1 MKAYIIRE
9 RCLFCKKSAFTTLL
23 NKDYS
28 IPIGCFSVNDSNYEY
43 TFIPYNLYNCSNCF
57 TVQTKYEGDL
67 SLIYGESFAGL
78 FGTTRSIMNIEFS
91 KFILSNHSI
100 KSVLEVGA
108 GNGDIADILL
118 EKSGLDYTIIDPSY
132 WGNTTNRSIIKNFI
146 ENIDTSSLNSDTL
159 VMSHVFEHF
168 YDPMAI
174 LTKVSQMPNLTHI
187 YINHPNLE
195 SFIKNGNYHV
205 LNPEHIFYVE
215 TSFIEEIFLLFGF
228 KRKRSYNYTD
238 FAIFLEFERIQ
249 IENNSISFPKNINTV
264 ESTQIFFS
272 NLFINIKTIND
283 ILEKTTVPVH
293 IWPSSMHTNFVI
305 AMGLNKEKIKF
316 VLDNSP
322 HKIGKYLYGYNLY
335 CKSFKEITE
344 SEKKKIIILA
354 GGLYNKEIID
364 SVRSNSSNIV
374 YII

>member
-1 MKAYIIRE
+1 MKSYKLRKS
-9 RCLFCKKSAFTTLL
+9 CLFCKESIFTTLL
-23 NKDYS
+23 TKDYS
-28 IPIGCFSVNDSNYEY
+28 IPIGCFSVSDPKYSY
-43 TFIPYNLYNCSNCF
+43 TFIPYNLYNCSKCY
-57 TVQTKYEGDL
+57 TIQTKYEGEL
-67 SLIYGESFAGL
+67 SLIYSESFAGL

-205 LNPEHIFYVE
+205 LNPEHIFYAE
-215 TSFIEEIFLLFGF
+215 ISFIEEIFLLFGF

-238 FAIFLEFERIQ
+238 FAIFLEFERIKL
-249 IENNSISFPKNINTV
+249 EKNSIIFPKNIHTL
-264 ESTQIFFS
+264 ESTQLFFS
-272 NLFINIKTIND
+272 NLFKNIKTLNE
-283 ILEKTTVPVH
+283 ILDTTIVPVH

-305 AMGLNKEKIKF
+305 AMGLNKDKINY

-344 SEKKKIIILA
+344 SYDKKIIILA
-354 GGLYNKEIID
+354 GGSYNKEVVD
-364 SVRSNSSNIV
+364 SLKNNTANIV

>member
-1 MKAYIIRE
+1 MKAYRIRE
-9 RCLFCKKSAFTTLL
+9 RCLFCKESAFTTLL

-67 SLIYGESFAGL
+67 SLIYSESFAGL
-78 FGTTRSIMNIEFS
+78 FGTTRGKMNVEFS
-91 KFILSNHSI
+91 KFILSNNVI

-132 WGNTTNRSIIKNFI
+132 WGNTTNRRIIKNFI
-146 ENIDTSSLNSDTL
+146 ENIDTISLNSDTL

-205 LNPEHIFYVE
+205 LNPEHIFYAE

-228 KRKRSYNYTD
+228 KRKRSYNYID

-249 IENNSISFPKNINTV
+249 IENNSISFPKNIKTV
-264 ESTQIFFS
+264 ESTQMFFS
-272 NLFINIKTIND
+272 KLLINIKTIND
-283 ILEKTTVPVH
+283 ILDKTTLPVH

-305 AMGLNKEKIKF
+305 AMGLNKEKINF

-335 CKSFKEITE
+335 CKSLKEITE
-344 SEKKKIIILA
+344 SENKKIIILA
-354 GGLYNKEIID
+354 GGLYNKEVID

>member
-1 MKAYIIRE
+1 MKSYKIRE
-9 RCLFCKKSAFTTLL
+9 RCLFCKESVFTILF

-28 IPIGCFSVNDSNYEY
+28 IPIGCFSVNDSNYSY
-43 TFIPYNLYNCSNCF
+43 TFIPYNLYNCSKCS
-57 TVQTKYEGDL
+57 TIQTMYEGDL
-67 SLIYGESFAGL
+67 SLIYSESFAGL

-91 KFILSNHSI
+91 KFILSNDSI

-118 EKSGLDYTIIDPSY
+118 EKSGLNYTIIDPSY

-146 ENIDTSSLNSDTL
+146 ENIDTSSLDSDTL

-168 YDPMAI
+168 YDPMTI
-174 LTKVSQMPNLTHI
+174 LSKVSQMPNLTHI

-215 TSFIEEIFLLFGF
+215 TSFIEDIFLLFGF
-228 KRKRSYNYTD
+228 KRKQLYNYTD

-249 IENNSISFPKNINTV
+249 IEKNSISFPKNIKTL
-264 ESTQIFFS
+264 ESTQMFFS
-272 NLFINIKTIND
+272 NLFIKIKKIND
-283 ILEKTTVPVH
+283 ILDKTTLPVH

-305 AMGLNKEKIKF
+305 AMGLNKDKIKF

-344 SEKKKIIILA
+344 SYDKKIIILA
-354 GGLYNKEIID
+354 GGSYNKEVID
-364 SVRSNSSNIV
+364 SVERNSSNII